1 MDIYQIIITHNR
13 SWTIREIIA
22 FAVVFL
28 IAVFLS
34 VILLKWHKIVMVQ
47 AVSGLA
53 LLVFLAIVFGSTVF
67 TRTPGIRQ
75 YQLEVF
81 WSWKEI
87 LGIGKCGRLGST
99 TEGGLLQENFLNI
112 LLLFPAGILLPG
124 VFNRKL
130 KWWQGLMVGI
140 LVSSSIELSQL
151 LLCRGLFEFDDI
163 IHNSFGCMLGSLVL
177 MLTLDGNTKTL
188 LSVSDLPCILSLI
201 Q

>member
-34 VILLKWHKIVMVQ
+34 VILLKRHKIVMVQ
-47 AVSGLA
+47 VVSGLV

-99 TEGGLLQENFLNI
+99 TEGGLLQENLLNI
-112 LLLFPAGILLPG
+112 LLLFPVGDTSG
-124 VFNRKL
+124 V
-130 KWWQGLMVGI
+130 
-140 LVSSSIELSQL
+140 
-151 LLCRGLFEFDDI
+151 
-163 IHNSFGCMLGSLVL
+163 
-177 MLTLDGNTKTL
+177 
-188 LSVSDLPCILSLI
+188 
-201 Q
+201 